1 MNRTYGTAIV
11 LAAGSGRRMGTKVH
25 KQYLLLGGR
34 PVLYYSLKAFQDS
47 EVIDEIILVCGSGEE
62 EYCRTEIA
70 DKYGLS
76 KVSKVIPGGS
86 ERYESV
92 WNGLQEAQ
100 EKGFVFIHDGAR
112 PLVDREML
120 LRAYDCVC
128 ENRACVAGMPA
139 KDTIKIADER
149 DFVKATPDR
158 RSLWIVQTPQVF
170 ETKLVKNAYSLLM
183 RETYITVT
191 DDAMVVEQMLNFP
204 IKMFQG
210 SYENI
215 KITTPEDLDVAEV
228 FLKRKY

>member
-1 MNRTYGTAIV
+1 
-11 LAAGSGRRMGTKVH
+11 
-25 KQYLLLGGR
+25 
-34 PVLYYSLKAFQDS
+34 
-47 EVIDEIILVCGSGEE
+47 
-62 EYCRTEIA
+62 
-70 DKYGLS
+70 
-76 KVSKVIPGGS
+76 
-86 ERYESV
+86 
-92 WNGLQEAQ
+92 
-100 EKGFVFIHDGAR
+100 
-112 PLVDREML
+112 ML